1 MEMTRKY
8 RYVSPVTQY
17 LRFSPRIWCQYGTS
31 NPREILQ
38 WGSLRKG
45 NRMVN
50 TFPFE
55 HTFFHVNENLE
66 RFPHVDNILSNDQSM
81 LLGI

>member
-1 MEMTRKY
+1 
-8 RYVSPVTQY
+8 
-17 LRFSPRIWCQYGTS
+17 
-31 NPREILQ
+31 
-38 WGSLRKG
+38 
-45 NRMVN
+45 MVN
-50 TFPFE
+50 TFV